1 MYVVMLT
8 PPRSGWGMQLQ
19 VVERSWQ
26 QPAGHAK
33 AIAAVMRAGKSALDF
48 PCILHGL
55 HAGL

>member
-1 MYVVMLT
+1 MLT